1 MISGQFFAQMR
12 FCEKNSSA
20 AGNKDQLFALAAD
33 SDDYAEVRP
42 VPDGPFEAGAVTL
55 TPPSEVATM
64 TRALMATSL

>member
-42 VPDGPFEAGAVTL
+42 VPTVPLKPV
-55 TPPSEVATM
+55 P
-64 TRALMATSL
+64 